1 MSQDYDNFV
10 ERMGSFELDLDYDIK
25 SELIHPLADVKWNEV
40 SELYKKTGM
49 NKVSRILNNIKHTQ
63 TLDGIKNHGK
73 LVNKSLQQ
81 KKIKDRRH
89 RK

>member
-81 KKIKDRRH
+81 KKNKRSPT
-89 RK
+89 